1 MTSINLQKQA
11 HSYKTHT
18 QLHAHTHTCYKTHTQ
33 LHAHTHM
40 HAQRQS
46 QAHTETHTPQCV
58 HTHTPHRCTPT
69 PHRYTHTHH
78 TRYTSTPK
86 PHIQTSAYLHLP
98 GGTGLPKGA
107 VARRTHLQGEKA
119 FDWLA
124 VRVPEAHQWPQHNEH
139 LSIPT
144 EYLKSINTHNTMN
157 KTYQLST

>member
-1 MTSINLQKQA
+1 MTSINLQKPA
-11 HSYKTHT
+11 HSYKTCT
-18 QLHAHTHTCYKTHTQ
+18 QLHAHTY
-33 LHAHTHM
+33 M

-58 HTHTPHRCTPT
+58 HTHK

-107 VARRTHLQGEKA
+107 VARRTHQQVEKA

-139 LSIPT
+139 LSIPND
-144 EYLKSINTHNTMN
+144 YLKSTNTHNTTN
-157 KTYQLST
+157 T